1 MKKIIVLILVFA
13 LSGNLIVRAQ
23 SRFPIKTTSVWRINY
38 EFPRYEWTTHA
49 SGDEEYKYFIG
60 GDTII
65 SGKNY
70 FKLLKSGVLYLE
82 TPFIIRNKYIGAI
95 RDSENKFYFVANKS
109 DAETLLYDFDA
120 GVGGYIADKDFALRQ
135 ISTIEVLPSG
145 RKKYMFD
152 FITVHCGSANT
163 VIEGIG
169 WLGGLLEGN
178 SCSGHPG
185 VRGSY
190 LVCYSE
196 DGTAKFESDIALM
209 YDLSC
214 TDPIT
219 SLSSILKQ
227 DLKFSLSSSVLKVY
241 SSNNSA
247 PIEFVE
253 IYNVLGN
260 KVLEEKVNSL
270 QEYIT
275 NIAFLERGLYLLKVS
290 GNGQN
295 NVFKFIINK

>member
-1 MKKIIVLILVFA
+1 MKKIIVLILVLV
-13 LSGNLIVRAQ
+13 LSGNLIISAQ

-60 GDTII
+60 GDTIL
-65 SGKNY
+65 SGKKY
-70 FKLLKSGVLYLE
+70 FKLLKSGVLFLE
-82 TPFIIRNKYIGAI
+82 TPLIIRNKYIGAI
-95 RDSENKFYFVANKS
+95 RDIENKFYFVANKS
-109 DAETLLYDFDA
+109 DTETLLYDFDA
-120 GVGGYIADKDFALRQ
+120 DVGGYIADKESALRQ

-145 RKKYMFD
+145 RKKFMFD

-190 LVCYSE
+190 LLCYSE
-196 DGTAKFESDIALM
+196 DGIPKYQSDIALM

-214 TDPIT
+214 TEPIT
-219 SLSSILKQ
+219 SVTNILKQ
-227 DLKFSLSSSVLKVY
+227 NLKFSFSSSVLRVY
-241 SSNNSA
+241 SPNNSA
-247 PIEFVE
+247 PIESVE

-260 KVLEEKVNSL
+260 KVMEEKVNSL
-270 QEYIT
+270 HEYVT
-275 NIAFLERGLYLLKVS
+275 NSAFLESGLYLLKIS
-290 GNGQN
+290 CNQQTH
-295 NVFKFIINK
+295 VFKFVINR

>member
-1 MKKIIVLILVFA
+1 MKKIIALIFVLIF
-13 LSGNLIVRAQ
+13 SGNFISRAQ
-23 SRFPIKTTSVWRINY
+23 SRFPIKTSSVWRINY

-49 SGDEEYKYFIG
+49 SGDEEYKYFID

-65 SGKNY
+65 SGKKY
-70 FKLLKSGVLYLE
+70 LKLLKSGVLYLE
-82 TPFIIRNKYIGAI
+82 TPLIIRNKYIGAL

-109 DAETLLYDFDA
+109 DTETLLYDFDA
-120 GVGGYIADKDFALRQ
+120 GVGGYIADKDYGLRQ
-135 ISTIEVLPSG
+135 ISTIEILPSG

-169 WLGGLLEGN
+169 WMGGLLEGN

-196 DGTAKFESDIALM
+196 DGTAKYESDIALM
-209 YDLSC
+209 YELSC
-214 TDPIT
+214 TSPIT
-219 SLSSILKQ
+219 SAPAIAKQ
-227 DLKFSLSSSVLKVY
+227 NLKFSLSNSVLKIY
-241 SSNNSA
+241 SPNNST

-253 IYNVLGN
+253 IYNVSGN
-260 KVLEEKVNSL
+260 KVMNEKVNSGH
-270 QEYIT
+270 EYSAD
-275 NIAFLERGLYLLKVS
+275 IAFLERGLYLLKVS
-290 GNGQN
+290 GNGQTN
-295 NVFKFIINK
+295 ILKFIILE

>member
-1 MKKIIVLILVFA
+1 MKKLFILILAF
-13 LSGNLIVRAQ
+13 LFFGNLMTSAQ

-70 FKLLKSGVLYLE
+70 FKLLKSGILFLDA
-82 TPFIIRNKYIGAI
+82 PFHIKNKYIGAI
-95 RDSENKFYFVANKS
+95 RDIDNKFYFVAKNS
-109 DAETLLYDFDA
+109 EPEILLYDFDA
-120 GVGGYIADKDFALRQ
+120 SVGGYIAGKDNGLYQ
-135 ISTIEVLPSG
+135 VSKIEVLDNG

-152 FITVHCGSANT
+152 LITVHCGSANT

-196 DGTAKFESDIALM
+196 DKIANYESEMAKM
-209 YDLSC
+209 YGLPC
-214 TDPIT
+214 ADPST
-219 SLSSILKQ
+219 SVSNLLKQ
-227 DLKFSLSSSVLKVY
+227 NLEFSLSNSTLKVF
-241 SSNNSA
+241 SPDNSA
-247 PIEFVE
+247 KIEWME
-253 IYNVLGN
+253 IYNVLGT
-260 KVLEEKVNSL
+260 KVMEKKVQL
-270 QEYIT
+270 FHEYIT
-275 NIAFLERGLYLLKVS
+275 DIAFLESGLYLLKVS
-290 GNGQN
+290 CNQQPYI
-295 NVFKFIINK
+295 FKFIKN